1 MGQDAITTT
10 GRVPAFTP
18 LRRCSGCGRCVAAC
32 PEKLYSLEAH
42 NHRKYAVHRSVEQ
55 CSRCGRCVYSCPL
68 DVITVE
74 TVSP

>member
-1 MGQDAITTT
+1 MGQDAITSA

-32 PEKLYSLEAH
+32 PEKLYSLEAD
-42 NHRKYAVHRSVEQ
+42 NHRKQSVLGSVEL
-55 CSRCGRCVYSCPL
+55 CSRCGRCVQSCPL
-68 DVITVE
+68 DVITIE